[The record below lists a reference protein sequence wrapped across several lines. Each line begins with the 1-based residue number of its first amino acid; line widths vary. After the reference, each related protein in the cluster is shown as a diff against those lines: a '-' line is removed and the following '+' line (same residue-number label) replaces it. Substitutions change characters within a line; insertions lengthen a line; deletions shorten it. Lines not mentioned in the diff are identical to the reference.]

1 MSDYLEFKLAWAMF
15 QKGPESLNG
24 EETARLQQVAP
35 RQRAI
40 EGRILGSGEAVG
52 VMVPFPTLD
61 ARLAELRA
69 RYETPEDYR
78 QDLERIGLS
87 EAALSEA
94 VRRDLMVEAV
104 LEKVCASVP
113 VVTAVEAE
121 IYYRMNPAPFERPER
136 RRLRHILVTF
146 NDAADK
152 AKGRAHLENLRPG
165 LLRAED
171 FAAAALA
178 HSHCPTS
185 LQGGEMGTVKRGQLF
200 PELEPAAFALAEGDV
215 SPVQESPMGL
225 HLLYCDEILL
235 GESVAFVD
243 ACQRIVDI
251 LTDKRRSSAQQQWI
265 KSLPASGVVAGLKK
279 AS

>member
-1 MSDYLEFKLAWAMF
+1 MSDYLEFKLSWAMF
-15 QKGPESLNG
+15 QKAPESLSP
-24 EETARLQQVAP
+24 EELARLQQVAP

-40 EGRILGSGEAVG
+40 EARILASAEAIG

-69 RYETPEDYR
+69 RYETQEDYR
-78 QDLERIGLS
+78 LDLERIGLS

-104 LEKVCASVP
+104 LEKVSASVP

-136 RRLRHILVTF
+136 RKLRHILMTF
-146 NDAADK
+146 NDPAEKDRVR
-152 AKGRAHLENLRPG
+152 GLLENLRPA
-165 LLRAED
+165 LRSAED
-171 FAAAALA
+171 FAAAALK

-200 PELEPAAFALAEGDV
+200 PELEPAAFALEAGAITT
-215 SPVQESPMGL
+215 VQESPMGL

-235 GESVAFVD
+235 GETVAFAD
-243 ACQRIVDI
+243 ACQRIVDT

-265 KSLPASGVVAGLKK
+265 KSLPATAAVAGLKK
-279 AS
+279 AG